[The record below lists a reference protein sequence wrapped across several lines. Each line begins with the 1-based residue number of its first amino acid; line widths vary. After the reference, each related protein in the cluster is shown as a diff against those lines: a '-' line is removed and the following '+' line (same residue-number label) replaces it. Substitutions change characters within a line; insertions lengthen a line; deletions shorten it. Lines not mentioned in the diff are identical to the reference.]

1 MSLRE
6 KYKTFTFKGLLVLDK
21 NFNECP
27 GNKIRKK
34 FTFMGGISRIGIGPL
49 ENFFQKKSGLKENSW
64 LYECISDGP

>member
-34 FTFMGGISRIGIGPL
+34 FTFMGRKGGIFTIAPVKVL
-49 ENFFQKKSGLKENSW
+49 
-64 LYECISDGP
+64 